1 VPASHTIPAMQLA
14 AHPHRERLA
23 EAVIRDLEGRI
34 ATGELAAGALLD
46 AEASLAA
53 QHRVSSRVIREAL
66 GALAARGLVEV
77 IPGKGTVVRG
87 VDAAALR
94 DFFLVAARGDGRGLW
109 DLFELRKVVEVQI
122 AGLAARRASAADVT
136 RCEESFHRLELAQ
149 ATPEDYVEADI
160 DFHQAV
166 AAAAGNRIL
175 ALVLEG
181 LRDPL
186 RRGRTRSWQGRI
198 RVGHE
203 VADQVDMHRRILVA
217 VRRHQPRAAELAMAH
232 HLDLAELHL
241 RAAEGAPGPC
251 VPEIVPEAGD

>member
-1 VPASHTIPAMQLA
+1 M
-14 AHPHRERLA
+14 
-23 EAVIRDLEGRI
+23 
-34 ATGELAAGALLD
+34 
-46 AEASLAA
+46 
-53 QHRVSSRVIREAL
+53 
-66 GALAARGLVEV
+66 
-77 IPGKGTVVRG
+77 VRG

-94 DFFLVAARGDGRGLW
+94 DFFLVAARGDGHGLW
-109 DLFELRKVVEVQI
+109 DLFELRKVVEVQM
-122 AGLAARRASAADVT
+122 AGLAARRAIAADVV
-136 RCEESFHRLELAQ
+136 RCEEALQRLELAQ

-203 VADQVDMHRRILVA
+203 VVDQVDMHRRILVA
-217 VRRHQPRAAELAMAH
+217 IRRHQPRAAELAMSR

-241 RAAEGAPGPC
+241 RAAEGAPAPLPAAP
-251 VPEIVPEAGD
+251 VEA

>member
-1 VPASHTIPAMQLA
+1 MELA
-14 AHPHRERLA
+14 AQPHRERLA
-23 EAVIRDLEGRI
+23 EAVVRDLEERI
-34 ATGELAAGALLD
+34 ATGALAPGALLD
-46 AEASLAA
+46 AEATLAA
-53 QHRVSSRVIREAL
+53 AHGVSSRVIREAL
-66 GALAARGLVEV
+66 GALSARGLVEV
-77 IPGKGTVVRG
+77 IPGKGTIVRG

-94 DFFLVAARGDGRGLW
+94 DFFLVAARGDSRGQW

-122 AGLAARRASAADVT
+122 AGLAARRATRADLV
-136 RCEESFHRLELAQ
+136 RCEAALHRLEAAQ
-149 ATPEDYVEADI
+149 GTPEDYVEADI

-166 AAAAGNRIL
+166 AAAAGNRVL

-217 VRRHQPRAAELAMAH
+217 VRRRQPRAAEQAMTR

-241 RAAEGAPGPC
+241 RAAET
-251 VPEIVPEAGD
+251 AG